1 MDKRSCGEN
10 RRAGMS
16 KGRCVVVVQGGPEY
30 ADRPPTG
37 PQRAMECESNRGAMI
52 GSVVVVRDGHS
63 SCGAGQHTGA
73 VLGLERMMS
82 SREEGW

>member
-30 ADRPPTG
+30 ADRHPTDA
-37 PQRAMECESNRGAMI
+37 QRSMECENKNGARI
-52 GSVVVVRDGHS
+52 GSVVVVREGHS
-63 SCGAGQHTGA
+63 GRGAGRHQALYEG
-73 VLGLERMMS
+73 S
-82 SREEGW
+82 SV